1 MRIAFVALSGAALGI
16 LQACAQIT
24 PAPPAEGKP
33 GTELL
38 TTCGADRF
46 QDLVGQSYA
55 LSNMTQLPG
64 LVRIIPWGSAVT
76 MDYIPTRT
84 NVELDRNDVITRIF
98 CG

>member
-1 MRIAFVALSGAALGI
+1 MRPMLFPLSVVAAGVLS
-16 LQACAQIT
+16 ACAQVPPN
-24 PAPPAEGKP
+24 PAPK
-33 GTELL
+33 GTPDPVILKS
-38 TTCGADRF
+38 CGADQF

-76 MDYIPTRT
+76 MDYNAERT
-84 NVELDRNDVITRIF
+84 NVALDRNDVILRVF